1 MAIAF
6 ARARY
11 ISRAVGG
18 SATRSAAYNAREA
31 VSDERTGEVFY
42 FKHRDAP
49 EHHEVLLPDGA
60 DARFADS
67 ATLWN
72 AAEGAER
79 RKDAQVARELVIA
92 LPANR
97 ELTAEDRLELVR
109 TFAEEHFVAKGLAVQ
124 LDVHTPHEGSEAGET
139 ANHHAHLLIT
149 TRRIEGDRLASKKA
163 RDLDPEVKR
172 VGGRAAVT
180 EGEAWGALWG
190 DHQNRYFA
198 AHGLEIRVD
207 ALGAVPQA
215 HVGPVRMRAADSAA
229 VARAEEIARENGA
242 AARDPEKVLDVLT
255 RNNATFTER
264 ELDRHLAKH
273 IHDETEHL
281 AVKALVLGH
290 RQTRPLYDRETGAA
304 SGRYTTTEVREQE
317 RAALDDGAAVA
328 GQRHRRIGEGAR
340 AAALDGRSLRA
351 DQQAAFDH
359 ATGGGGLKI
368 VEGRAGTGKS
378 YTLGAIREAHEGAG
392 YAVIGLA
399 PTNSVAQDLKADGFA
414 QAATAHSELF
424 RLKNGRTTWT
434 PRTLVVVDEAAML
447 DSRMTGELLAEARRS
462 GAKLILAGDDR
473 QLASIERGGL
483 FTELRLRHGSAE
495 ITEVTRQSV
504 GWQRQ
509 AARDLAE
516 GRTPAALRA
525 FAREKA
531 IVWSRGQDQARE
543 KLIERW
549 RADTAADRDGSRF
562 VFAYTNKDVDALNAG
577 LRQVRKDRGELGEDV
592 RLETKHGPADFA
604 IGDRVQFTDTLRQAK
619 IYNGNVGTITG
630 VDWKTGALTA
640 TIDGVGGGRQVTWL
654 AEAFDGFRHGYAG
667 TIYKGQGK
675 TLDHTYLY
683 HSHHWRQASSYVALT
698 RQRLSA
704 VIFAATET
712 AGDVS
717 ALARQMSRGEVR
729 SASVAW
735 ATADELPPLLRP
747 ATQIVARGATTL
759 EEPAPPSPTAPGD
772 ASSPDSGWLI
782 APRLVAGRPRSG
794 DVAAAVNG
802 DAEVQRERR
811 ALGSYLEGAFRDPRR
826 ARLALDELV
835 KTHGATSAAQRLSAD
850 PGQLGELRGR
860 DGLLAGRAEREARI
874 QAQRAA
880 AAVGPAVARIGAAET
895 GAASTYV
902 KRLKAQRAAEATG
915 VPNFSAAARAAVDAL
930 ASATDTPGRVEAWAK
945 VRANPGLAGE
955 LDRFMQAVEGRFGA
969 EGVRALDRGGAPAEI
984 AAEVGVLSVLGP
996 AVRAIRGGQRAAGA
1010 TAQGLTAAPR
1020 SRPSPRLKP

>member
-31 VSDERTGEVFY
+31 VSDERTGEVFC

-72 AAEGAER
+72 AAEAAEK

-109 TFAEEHFVAKGLAVQ
+109 SFADQHFVSKGLAVQ
-124 LDVHTPHEGSEAGET
+124 LDIHSPHEGSEEGET

-149 TRRIEGDRLASKKA
+149 TRRIEGDRLSAKKA

-172 VGGRAAVT
+172 MGGRAAVT

-215 HVGPVRMRAADSAA
+215 HVGPLRMRAADSAA

-242 AARDPEKVLDVLT
+242 AARDPEKVLGVLT

-273 IHDETEHL
+273 IHDEAEHL

-290 RQTRPLYDRETGAA
+290 RQTRPLYVRETGAA
-304 SGRYTTTEVREQE
+304 SGRYTTTDVREQE

-359 ATGGGGLKI
+359 ATDAGGLKI

-378 YTLGAIREAHEGAG
+378 HTLGAIRDAHEGAG
-392 YAVIGLA
+392 YAVVGLA

-462 GAKLILAGDDR
+462 GAKLVLAGDDR

-516 GRTPAALRA
+516 GRTQASLRA

-531 IVWSRGQDQARE
+531 IVWSRSQDQARE

-619 IYNGNVGTITG
+619 IYNGNVGTITA
-630 VDWKTGALTA
+630 VDRNTGTLTA
-640 TIDGVGGGRQVTWL
+640 TIDGPGGGREVTWL

-735 ATADELPPLLRP
+735 ATADELPPSLR
-747 ATQIVARGATTL
+747 AAV
-759 EEPAPPSPTAPGD
+759 PTAATRRPRTGG
-772 ASSPDSGWLI
+772 ASETAPADLSPPESGWLI
-782 APRLVAGRPRSG
+782 APRLVAGRPQPG
-794 DVAAAVNG
+794 DVAVVVNG

-811 ALGSYLEGAFRDPRR
+811 ALGSYLKGAFRDPRR
-826 ARLALDELV
+826 ARLIVDELV
-835 KTHGATSAAQRLSAD
+835 KTHGATSAAQRLAAD
-850 PGQLGELRGR
+850 LGQLGELRGR
-860 DGLLAGRAEREARI
+860 DGLLAGRVQREARI

-895 GAASTYV
+895 GATSIHV
-902 KRLKAQRAAEATG
+902 KSFEAQRAAEAIG
-915 VPNFSAAARAAVDAL
+915 VPNLSAAGQAAIGTLARATEAPA
-930 ASATDTPGRVEAWAK
+930 RVEACAK
-945 VRANPGLAGE
+945 VRANPAVAGE

-984 AAEVGVLSVLGP
+984 AEEAGVLSVLGS
-996 AVRAIRGGQRAAGA
+996 AVRAIRGGQRAGGA

-1020 SRPSPRLKP
+1020 PRPSPRLKP